1 MNPLAKYLLGAAVI
15 AAAIPVS
22 AQSVRD
28 ISEQTLNSATLIMP
42 ESAETDTKA
51 MLEEWYLKNYA
62 VIDYDADKA
71 DSGDLSDEVIIERL
85 GKLPTV
91 IEMPF
96 NSVVKNTIRFYANR
110 KQLVENML
118 GLSLYYNP
126 IFEEALER
134 NGMPLELKY
143 LPVIESALVPT
154 AVSRAGAAGLWQ
166 FMTGTASGLGLEVNS
181 IIDQRRDP
189 YLASDAAAKY
199 LKQLYNT
206 FGDWSLAIAAYN
218 CGPGNVNKALR
229 RAGDGKHDF
238 WEIYPFLPK
247 ETRGYVPAFIAA
259 NYIMTYHKDHNISPA
274 LARRPIVTDTVHV
287 NRRVHFQQISDV
299 LAIPMNELRAL
310 NPQFRKDIIPGD
322 IKPYSLVLP
331 SLQVYAYIAN
341 EDSILNH
348 NASTYARRGVV
359 EPSSGA
365 VTGSDSKGE
374 YYEEEVVKYHKV
386 RKGETLSKI
395 AKKYGVTVASIRRYN
410 KVGKSVRAG
419 KSLKI
424 VTVQRRYRPKTVP
437 QPAEEPENNTK
448 ETDPD
453 TTIVIAVDSL
463 GAAPVVADSIAAEP
477 QDEVSGAFSPSG
489 QKAAPKQE
497 AGQDSVKKDSAKNT
511 AVKKEAPKKETKP
524 SQKKT
529 EKKPAFTTYKIRRGD
544 NLSKIAKKFGVTVD
558 AIKRANNFSGDK
570 ITAGQTI
577 KIPAR

>member
-1 MNPLAKYLLGAAVI
+1 MNLLAKSLISATAL
-15 AAAIPVS
+15 AAALTS
-22 AQSVRD
+22 AAQSVRD
-28 ISEQTLNSATLIMP
+28 ISGATLDGASLIMP
-42 ESAETDTKA
+42 QSTETDTKA

-62 VIDYDADKA
+62 VIDYDADRA
-71 DSGDLSDEVIIERL
+71 ETGDLSDEIIIERL

-96 NSVVKNTIRFYANR
+96 NSVVRNTIRFYANR

-166 FMTGTASGLGLEVNS
+166 FMPATATGLGMEVNS

-206 FGDWSLAIAAYN
+206 FDDWSLAIAAYN

-229 RAGDGKHDF
+229 RAGEGKHDF

-259 NYIMTYHKDHNISPA
+259 NYIMTYHKNHNISPA
-274 LARRPIVTDTVHV
+274 LARRPIVTDTIHV
-287 NRRVHFQQISDV
+287 NRRVHFEQISDV
-299 LAIPMNELRAL
+299 LAIPMAELRAL

-348 NASTYARRGVV
+348 NAAKYARRGVV
-359 EPSSGA
+359 EPSSGL
-365 VTGSDSKGE
+365 VTGSDAKGE
-374 YYEEEVVKYHKV
+374 YYEEEVVQYHKV
-386 RKGETLSKI
+386 RKGETLAKI
-395 AKKYGVTVASIRRYN
+395 AKKYGVTVSEIRRDN
-410 KVGKSVRAG
+410 KVGKRVQAG
-419 KSLKI
+419 KRLKI
-424 VTVQRRYRPKTVP
+424 KTVKRVYRPKPVEVP
-437 QPAEEPENNTK
+437 EQEQEDQQ
-448 ETDPD
+448 ETAPD
-453 TTIVIAVDSL
+453 STMVIPVDSL
-463 GAAPVVADSIAAEP
+463 GVTAAMPDSAAVAPVQEVNSAFETEKPEVKPESKP
-477 QDEVSGAFSPSG
+477 QPEKKTVKKKKTAKE
-489 QKAAPKQE
+489 KAA
-497 AGQDSVKKDSAKNT
+497 KK
-511 AVKKEAPKKETKP
+511 KP
-524 SQKKT
+524 A
-529 EKKPAFTTYKIRRGD
+529 EKKPSFTNYKVRSGD
-544 NLSKIAKKFGVTVD
+544 NLSKIAKRHGVTVD
-558 AIKRANNFSGDK
+558 AIKKANNMSNDRLSV
-570 ITAGQTI
+570 GQKI
-577 KIPAR
+577 KIPAK

>member
-1 MNPLAKYLLGAAVI
+1 MNLLAKSLISATAL
-15 AAAIPVS
+15 AAALTS
-22 AQSVRD
+22 AAQSVRD
-28 ISEQTLNSATLIMP
+28 ISGATLDGASLIMP
-42 ESAETDTKA
+42 QSTETDTKA

-62 VIDYDADKA
+62 VIDYDADRA
-71 DSGDLSDEVIIERL
+71 ETGDLSDEIIIERL

-96 NSVVKNTIRFYANR
+96 NSVVRNTIRFYANR

-166 FMTGTASGLGLEVNS
+166 FMPATATGLGMEVNS

-206 FGDWSLAIAAYN
+206 FDDWSLAIAAYN

-229 RAGDGKHDF
+229 RAGEGKHDF

-259 NYIMTYHKDHNISPA
+259 NYIMTYHKNHNISPA
-274 LARRPIVTDTVHV
+274 LARRPIVTDTIHV
-287 NRRVHFQQISDV
+287 NRRVHFEQISDV
-299 LAIPMNELRAL
+299 LAIPMAELRAL

-348 NASTYARRGVV
+348 NAAKYARRGVV
-359 EPSSGA
+359 EPSSGL
-365 VTGSDSKGE
+365 VTGSDAKGE
-374 YYEEEVVKYHKV
+374 YYEEEVVQYHKV
-386 RKGETLSKI
+386 RKGETLAKI
-395 AKKYGVTVASIRRYN
+395 AKKYGVTVSEIRRDN
-410 KVGKSVRAG
+410 KVGKRVQTG
-419 KSLKI
+419 KRLKI
-424 VTVQRRYRPKTVP
+424 KTVKRVYRPKPVEVP
-437 QPAEEPENNTK
+437 EQEQEDQQ
-448 ETDPD
+448 ETAPD
-453 TTIVIAVDSL
+453 STMVIPVDSL
-463 GAAPVVADSIAAEP
+463 GVTAAMPDSAAVAPVQEVNSAFETEKPEVKPESKP
-477 QDEVSGAFSPSG
+477 QPEKKTVKKKKTAKE
-489 QKAAPKQE
+489 KAAK
-497 AGQDSVKKDSAKNT
+497 
-511 AVKKEAPKKETKP
+511 
-524 SQKKT
+524 
-529 EKKPAFTTYKIRRGD
+529 KKPAEKKASFTNYKVRSGD
-544 NLSKIAKKFGVTVD
+544 NLSKIAKRHGVTVD
-558 AIKRANNFSGDK
+558 AIKKANNMSNDRLSV
-570 ITAGQTI
+570 GQKI
-577 KIPAR
+577 KIPAK